1 MSSDKARDLSIL
13 MPPPPMEG
21 GLIKMP
27 KKNPETDD
35 HKFLVPNLMGWY
47 NCWCIK

>member
-1 MSSDKARDLSIL
+1 MSSDNARDLSIL
-13 MPPPPMEG
+13 MPPPAIEG

-35 HKFLVPNLMGWY
+35 HKFKVPNLLGLY
-47 NCWCIK
+47 NF